1 MRANVDIIR
10 IFSITMQVKFN
21 TIGLIVRQDLH
32 SHLETVKLIISALG
46 KYADVPV
53 HCLDSDFTH
62 ENFPTLT
69 IEELV
74 DRSDL
79 VISLGGDGTLLS
91 AARALVEKDT
101 PLVGIN
107 LGRLGFLAD
116 VSIKD
121 FEQHMVEVI
130 AGKYTIENRFFIEG
144 EIHSPNSAVT
154 SNIALNDIILHTH
167 ESLSM
172 IEYEL
177 YSDGNLIHKQRADGV
192 IVSTPTGSTAYALS
206 GGGPIMHPSL
216 ETLAIVPICPH
227 TLSNRPIVLP
237 ANQEIELRLGQAESI
252 AKVNY
257 DGHSTVIVS
266 TEDRLRIKRSA
277 KTIALLHPEN
287 YDYFQILRAKLY
299 WSTHY

>member
-1 MRANVDIIR
+1 
-10 IFSITMQVKFN
+10 MQLKFN
-21 TIGLIVRQDLH
+21 TIGLVVRQDIH
-32 SHLETVKLIISALG
+32 SHLETVNLIISALG

-53 HCLDSDFTH
+53 HCLDSDFSL
-62 ENFPTLT
+62 ENFPTLS

-91 AARALVEKDT
+91 AARALVDKDT

-116 VSIKD
+116 VSVND
-121 FEQHMVEVI
+121 FEQHMIEVI
-130 AGKYTIENRFFIEG
+130 AGNYTIENRFFIEG
-144 EIHSPNSAVT
+144 EIHKPNQAV
-154 SNIALNDIILHTH
+154 SSDIALNDIILHSH

-227 TLSNRPIVLP
+227 TLSNRPIVL
-237 ANQEIELRLGQAESI
+237 AASQEIDLRLCQAESV
-252 AKVNY
+252 ARVNY
-257 DGHSTVIVS
+257 DGHSTVIVNA
-266 TEDRLRIKRSA
+266 EDRIRIKRSP
-277 KTIALLHPEN
+277 KSIALLHPQN

-299 WSTHY
+299 WSTNY

>member
-1 MRANVDIIR
+1 
-10 IFSITMQVKFN
+10 MQLKFN
-21 TIGLIVRQDLH
+21 TIGLVVRQDIH
-32 SHLETVKLIISALG
+32 SHLETVNLIISALG

-53 HCLDSDFTH
+53 HCLDSDFSL
-62 ENFPTLT
+62 ENFPTLS

-91 AARALVEKDT
+91 AARALVDKDT

-116 VSIKD
+116 VSVND
-121 FEQHMVEVI
+121 FEQHMIEVI
-130 AGKYTIENRFFIEG
+130 AGNYTIENRFFIEG
-144 EIHSPNSAVT
+144 EIHKPNQAV
-154 SNIALNDIILHTH
+154 SSDIALNDIILHSH

-227 TLSNRPIVLP
+227 TLSNRPIVL
-237 ANQEIELRLGQAESI
+237 AASQEIDLRLCQAESV
-252 AKVNY
+252 ARVNY
-257 DGHSTVIVS
+257 DGHSTVIVHA
-266 TEDRLRIKRSA
+266 EDRIRIKRSP
-277 KTIALLHPEN
+277 KSIALLHPQN

-299 WSTHY
+299 WSTNY